1 MIRIMRMT
9 TKAERKRKV
18 RKTETT
24 LQVDSLPGEPPG
36 KILVWTA
43 AYQGSLFFS
52 VPQSLLK
59 FMPIESVM
67 LSNHL
72 TLCHHL
78 LLLLSVF
85 PSIIP

>member
-36 KILVWTA
+36 KAHLPLARIGHKVSFL
-43 AYQGSLFFS
+43 
-52 VPQSLLK
+52 
-59 FMPIESVM
+59 ESK
-67 LSNHL
+67 
-72 TLCHHL
+72 
-78 LLLLSVF
+78 
-85 PSIIP
+85 